1 MSKMRKILTWAL
13 MLSLFALPV
22 FANHEEGKLNIPA
35 IVLDIVLIGGVV
47 VIYLGSVF
55 AGELKTAFNYVFIG
69 LAIMAF
75 NHLLETIMILRHIPI
90 DTTET
95 IHRMIHVFAF
105 AFVIYGFYRV
115 RKVIVAASK
124 KAVADNKEAK

>member
-1 MSKMRKILTWAL
+1 MRKILTWAL

-22 FANHEEGKLNIPA
+22 FANHEGTLNTPSLI
-35 IVLDIVLIGGVV
+35 LDFVLIGGVA
-47 VIYLGSVF
+47 VIYIGSVF
-55 AGELKTAFNYVFIG
+55 AGELKTAFNYVFVG

-95 IHRMIHVFAF
+95 IHRMIHVLAF
-105 AFVIYGFYRV
+105 ALVIYGFYRV

-124 KAVADNKEAK
+124 KAVADNKEAR

>member
-1 MSKMRKILTWAL
+1 MSKILTWAL
-13 MLSLFALPV
+13 VLSLFALPV
-22 FANHEEGKLNIPA
+22 FANHEGALNTPSLI
-35 IVLDIVLIGGVV
+35 LDFVLIGGVA

-75 NHLLETIMILRHIPI
+75 NHLFETILILQRIPI

-105 AFVIYGFYRV
+105 ALVIYGFYRV
-115 RKVIVAASK
+115 RKVIISTTLKKSAA
-124 KAVADNKEAK
+124 A